1 MNLNNLL
8 KDASDSLKQIYGD
21 DLVKVILYGSY
32 ARGDYHA
39 DSDID
44 ILALVNYDDKT
55 IWKYRDKLVS
65 AMVNLDDKYSVYT
78 SIKTNNIDHFNYWK
92 DDMPYYKNV
101 IKDGREINV

>member
-1 MNLNNLL
+1 MNLDDLT
-8 KDASDSLKQIYGD
+8 KDIYNSVKQIYGD

-32 ARGDYHA
+32 ARGDYNN

-55 IWKYRDKLVS
+55 IWKFRDKLIS
-65 AMVNLDDKYSVYT
+65 AMVKLDDKYSVYT
-78 SIKTNNIDHFNYWK
+78 SIKTNSIDHFNYWK